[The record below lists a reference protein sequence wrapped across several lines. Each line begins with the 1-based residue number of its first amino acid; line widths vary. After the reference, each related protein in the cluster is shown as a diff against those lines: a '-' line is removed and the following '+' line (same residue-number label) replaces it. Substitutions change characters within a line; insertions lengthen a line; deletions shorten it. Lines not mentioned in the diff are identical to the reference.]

1 MQDWKRWK
9 DNYIISAFRL
19 HKVKDGD
26 IIKRLGEVG
35 NKQGYVKE
43 LIRKD
48 IKERG
53 EG

>member
-1 MQDWKRWK
+1 MKDWKRWR
-9 DNYIISAFRL
+9 DNYIILSFRM

-43 LIRKD
+43 LIRSDLKNES
-48 IKERG
+48 K
-53 EG
+53 